1 MTMCWAFEQQLCSD
15 NHVQESNNG
24 QAAQGG
30 PAWPHVQDSTHLR
43 NQHYIASLTVHHFL
57 GSEYECK
64 HSPWAKCVDCV
75 CRLFGCNISCAKI
88 HYQDRH
94 THTMEVLANC
104 THCTDSC
111 TQHKIGCKSTSGK
124 QITPSYMLALCARW
138 QWLKGKAIH
147 TWPQNIIQMETKC
160 TSLVCQQRSLYTV
173 HWYTA
178 QWTLAWNGPDWDC
191 GVACH
196 YQSQKIKDPVNNWEP
211 AGWI

>member
-94 THTMEVLANC
+94 THTPWKSWQTAHTVL
-104 THCTDSC
+104 
-111 TQHKIGCKSTSGK
+111 
-124 QITPSYMLALCARW
+124 
-138 QWLKGKAIH
+138 
-147 TWPQNIIQMETKC
+147 
-160 TSLVCQQRSLYTV
+160 
-173 HWYTA
+173 
-178 QWTLAWNGPDWDC
+178 TLAPNTRL
-191 GVACH
+191 VANPLVGNKSHQATCWPCAQDDNDSKVKQYTH
-196 YQSQKIKDPVNNWEP
+196 DPKTSSKWKQNAQVLYANREAYILCTGTPHSEHWPGMALIGTVEWP
-211 AGWI
+211 AITNHKK